1 MTNRFQLTIIVPEKV
16 YLDKSVDS
24 LSVVTSQGAL
34 TILAHHVDFIANIEI
49 SMLTIR
55 DQGKVINY
63 AVSGGIMNIFQKEN
77 KVLLLVNAIES
88 TAEIDEAR
96 AKAAEK
102 RAEERLAEEGL
113 TLREQQKAEIKLKRA
128 LNRLKVAANK

>member
-55 DQGKVINY
+55 DQGKAINY
-63 AVSGGIMNIFQKEN
+63 AVSGGIINIFQKEN

-128 LNRLKVAANK
+128 LNRLKVAAHK

>member
-96 AKAAEK
+96 AKAAQK

-128 LNRLKVAANK
+128 LNRLKVAAHK

>member
-55 DQGKVINY
+55 DQGKAINY
-63 AVSGGIMNIFQKEN
+63 AVSGGIINIFQKEN

-88 TAEIDEAR
+88 TSEIDEAR
-96 AKAAEK
+96 AKAAQK

-128 LNRLKVAANK
+128 LNRLKVVAHK

>member
-77 KVLLLVNAIES
+77 RVLLLVNAIES

-96 AKAAEK
+96 AKAAQK

-128 LNRLKVAANK
+128 LNRLKVAAHK

>member
-63 AVSGGIMNIFQKEN
+63 AVSGGIINIFQKEN

-88 TAEIDEAR
+88 TSEIDEAR
-96 AKAAEK
+96 AKAAQK

-128 LNRLKVAANK
+128 LNRLKVVAHK

>member
-77 KVLLLVNAIES
+77 RVILLVNAIES

-96 AKAAEK
+96 AKAAQK

-128 LNRLKVAANK
+128 LNRLKVAAHK

>member
-77 KVLLLVNAIES
+77 KVILLVNAIES

-96 AKAAEK
+96 AKAAQK

-128 LNRLKVAANK
+128 LNRLKVAAHK

>member
-55 DQGKVINY
+55 DQGKAINY
-63 AVSGGIMNIFQKEN
+63 AVSGGIINIFQKEN

-88 TAEIDEAR
+88 TSEIDEAR
-96 AKAAEK
+96 AKAAQK

-128 LNRLKVAANK
+128 LNRLKVVDHK